1 MGDPVA
7 MLTRLLEGLAERRYP
22 GWNPDSALRYL
33 PVADHLMRSG
43 VRSVLDVGSGGQG
56 LSLYW
61 GGRVVELD
69 LTTSGWK
76 RRPNLI
82 PVAGSGLALP
92 FRAKT
97 FDAAVCSDVIEHL
110 RPEDRPDL
118 AAEMIRVARRKVIV
132 GAPCGSAARGA
143 EIAVDR
149 AHRRSR
155 GCSHPWLAEHLL
167 YPIPDEKSLAEEICR
182 ISRSQGREAT
192 VQVQGNTHLLLWKI
206 VFSLYVGG
214 GPRRASLV
222 RSLVLL
228 LLPVLRHLNHGLTYR
243 KIFFVDLRE
252 EAGCR

>member
-1 MGDPVA
+1 MRDPVA
-7 MLTRLLEGLAERRYP
+7 VLTGLLEGLAGRRYP

-33 PVADHLMRSG
+33 PVADHLRRSG
-43 VRSVLDVGSGGQG
+43 VRSVLDVGSGGRG

-61 GGRVVELD
+61 DGRVVELD
-69 LTTSGWK
+69 LTTSGWEP
-76 RRPNLI
+76 RSNRV

-92 FRAKT
+92 FRPRA
-97 FDAAVCSDVIEHL
+97 FDAVVCSDVIEHL
-110 RPEDRPDL
+110 RPEDRPVL
-118 AAEMIRVARRKVIV
+118 VWEMMRVARRKVIV
-132 GAPCGSAARGA
+132 GAPCGSAARDA

-167 YPIPDEKSLAEEICR
+167 YPIPDKKTLTEEISR
-182 ISRSQGREAT
+182 ISRAQGTEAT
-192 VQVQGNTHLLLWKI
+192 VRVQGNTHLLLWKI

-214 GPRRASLV
+214 GPHRAALV

-228 LLPVLRHLNHGLTYR
+228 LLPVLRHLNSGLTYR

-252 EAGCR
+252 EAGSR